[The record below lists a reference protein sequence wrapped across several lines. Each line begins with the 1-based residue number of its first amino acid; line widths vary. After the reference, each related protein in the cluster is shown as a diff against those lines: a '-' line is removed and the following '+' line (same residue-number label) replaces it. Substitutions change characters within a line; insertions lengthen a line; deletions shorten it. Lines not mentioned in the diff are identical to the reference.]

1 MLEATL
7 RDRAKGLLTASGR
20 SDVPPF
26 MVMDV
31 MAAAA
36 RIEAA
41 GGHVIHME
49 VGQPAAPAPKAAISA
64 ARAALDGGRIDYTS
78 ALGIA
83 SLRERIARHYRE
95 AYGCAV
101 DAERIVVTTGSSG
114 AFILGF
120 LAMFEP
126 GDRVAV
132 TVPGYPPY
140 RHILTALGCEPVLIE
155 TSSETRHA
163 LTGEALLAAHRKS
176 PLKGVLVGSPANPT
190 GTMMSREALTSLIAA
205 AEGAGIR
212 FISDE
217 IYHGL
222 DYAFPAVTAAELSPH
237 ALVINSFSKYFCMTG
252 WRVGW
257 MVVPEP
263 LVRPIERLQ
272 QNLAISVPTL
282 SQIAAEAAFE
292 GREEMEEVKR
302 GYQENRRILIAGLPQ
317 AGLNKFLPA
326 DGAFYLY
333 ADVSEFTSDSFDF
346 AKQMLEQAHVAA
358 TPGID
363 FDPVHGHRYIR
374 FSYAR
379 SADDMREAV
388 ARVSRGGSGKARR
401 GSHQWPGRLG
411 SLSALEKPPAPL
423 TLPPIDFGCR
433 VETAVRASV
442 TDRSG
447 TRIGGE
453 RHGGNDRNRSAS
465 RGGTGKALV
474 QDTLCS
480 GADRDRARRAGRLA
494 VARPGDQRLD
504 QGARRRLHQA
514 DQDGDRADHLLHG
527 GLRHLAH
534 PGRQEGRPRR
544 RQGAGLFRGRLDLRA
559 DHRPGRRQ
567 SGRRRARAWRREP
580 MPRRLRVTPSR
591 RKR

>member
-1 MLEATL
+1 MKHEATA
-7 RDRAKGLLTASGR
+7 RERAADLLSASGR

-26 MVMDV
+26 IVMDV
-31 MAAAA
+31 MSAAE

-49 VGQPAAPAPKAAISA
+49 VGQPAAPAPKTAIAAA
-64 ARAALDGGRIDYTS
+64 HRALDSGRIDYTS
-78 ALGIA
+78 ALGIP
-83 SLRERIARHYRE
+83 SLRERIARHYRDS
-95 AYGCAV
+95 YGCAV
-101 DAERIVVTTGSSG
+101 DPARIVVTTGSSG
-114 AFILGF
+114 AFILAF

-155 TSSETRHA
+155 TSSETRHV
-163 LTGEALLAAHRKS
+163 LTGDALLAAHRKA

-190 GTMMSREALTSLIAA
+190 GTMMSREALTTLIAA

-222 DYAFPAVTAAELSPH
+222 DYAFPAVTAAEHSPR

-282 SQIAAEAAFE
+282 SQIAAEAAFD
-292 GREEMEEVKR
+292 GTAEMEAIKR
-302 GYQENRRILIAGLPQ
+302 GYVENRRILIEGLPKAGLTE
-317 AGLNKFLPA
+317 FLPA

-333 ADVSEFTSDSFDF
+333 ADVSRFTSDSLDF
-346 AKQMLEQAHVAA
+346 AKRMLEQAKVAA
-358 TPGID
+358 TPGVD
-363 FDPVHGHRYIR
+363 FDPFHGKRFIR

-388 ARVSRGGSGKARR
+388 
-401 GSHQWPGRLG
+401 
-411 SLSALEKPPAPL
+411 
-423 TLPPIDFGCR
+423 
-433 VETAVRASV
+433 
-442 TDRSG
+442 
-447 TRIGGE
+447 TRI
-453 RHGGNDRNRSAS
+453 
-465 RGGTGKALV
+465 
-474 QDTLCS
+474 
-480 GADRDRARRAGRLA
+480 ARWLA
-494 VARPGDQRLD
+494 
-504 QGARRRLHQA
+504 
-514 DQDGDRADHLLHG
+514 
-527 GLRHLAH
+527 
-534 PGRQEGRPRR
+534 
-544 RQGAGLFRGRLDLRA
+544 
-559 DHRPGRRQ
+559 
-567 SGRRRARAWRREP
+567 
-580 MPRRLRVTPSR
+580 
-591 RKR
+591 